1 MLKENFWL
9 RIIYILSGV
18 LSLAVA
24 FLILGPRPEGIEGA
38 VDVSSL
44 PLVNVLL
51 NVITTILLIIGY
63 ILIKRKKREM
73 HRGVML
79 TAFFHRHCF

>member
-1 MLKENFWL
+1 MMKEENFWL
-9 RIIYILSGV
+9 RMIYMLSGV
-18 LSLAVA
+18 VSLAVA

-51 NVITTILLIIGY
+51 NLTTTILLIIGY
-63 ILIKRKKREM
+63 VLIKLKKITLAYSHLKLIM
-73 HRGVML
+73 IKK
-79 TAFFHRHCF
+79 